1 MNQTQ
6 NGKTKKSVLKRV
18 SGILMI
24 VGAIVFVVGFILQFV
39 SISSMMGS
47 RTFEEPANYF
57 VVIITGFAILFVGI
71 MIGAIDTMR
80 NARSMQEGITSFVKE
95 QFVDVVSGRMQQ
107 PAEIYCKYCGS
118 LLNENE
124 RECPNCGAGRTKN

>member
-57 VVIITGFAILFVGI
+57 VVIITGFSILFVGI
-71 MIGAIDTMR
+71 MIGVIDSMR
-80 NARSMQEGITSFVKE
+80 NARSMQEGITSFVKDT
-95 QFVDVVSGRMQQ
+95 FVDVVSGRMQQ

-124 RECPNCGAGRTKN
+124 RECPNCGAGRIKN